1 MKKLIEL
8 QKKYNKL
15 VYGHEQTS
23 TLLKEKMTQ
32 ELVLCAHA
40 ELSSLVEAT
49 RYKRHHAFDSSHDV
63 DKGKL
68 LYESVDVM
76 RYIMAIMN
84 VWEIDPD
91 EFEDAF
97 HAKDVYL
104 HTRHRIGKTQWWPT
118 DPVAIIDMDDVL
130 ADFRQDFS
138 NWLYENYK
146 IHADVE
152 SPEYYFIDALKDS
165 GHNPER
171 IFETFVKESGFSKLN
186 PVKGAKEFLQE
197 LKNKGYWI
205 HLLTARPEDNLTCL
219 YNTYSWLKKYGI
231 PFDDISFATE
241 KFRWCA
247 KSKYYDSGKIA
258 FAIDDSPKHAQDYA
272 VHGIKCWV
280 PRKSYNRNI
289 VHTDIRFYDSFKD
302 FLSKL

>member
-8 QKKYNKL
+8 QKKYNNL
-15 VYGHEQTS
+15 VYGTNPLS
-23 TLLKEKMTQ
+23 SLAKENMTQ
-32 ELVLCAHA
+32 ELALCAHA
-40 ELSSLVEAT
+40 EISSLVAAT
-49 RYKRHHAFDSSHDV
+49 RYKKHHKADMTYRTDTS
-63 DKGKL
+63 KL

-84 VWEIDPD
+84 VWEINSE

-97 HAKDVYL
+97 YAKDVYL
-104 HTRHRIGKTQWWPT
+104 NTRHRIDKLPWCPT
-118 DPVAIIDMDDVL
+118 NPVAIIDMDDVL

-165 GHNPER
+165 GHNPES
-171 IFETFVKESGFSKLN
+171 IFETFVEKHGFSKLN
-186 PVKGAKEFLQE
+186 PAKGAKQFLQK
-197 LKNKGYWI
+197 LKEKGYWV
-205 HLLTARPEDNLTCL
+205 HLLTARPYDNLTCL
-219 YNTYSWLKKYGI
+219 YNTYGWLKKHEI

-247 KSKYYDSGKIA
+247 KSKYYNSGKIA
-258 FAIDDSPKHAQDYA
+258 FAIDDSPKHARDYA

-280 PRKSYNRNI
+280 PIKSYNRRLAHKNI
-289 VHTDIRFYDSFKD
+289 TFYDGFND
-302 FLSKL
+302 FLSKI